1 MGIFHGFCEKI
12 FFVLDTPLTDKQRK
26 TIFWIFICLIV
37 TDHGICEGSLPS
49 KEEIQ
54 ILCVHVLSEVSY
66 HLKQNPF
73 FKETCILSSDGFL

>member
-26 TIFWIFICLIV
+26 TFFWIFICLIEI
-37 TDHGICEGSLPS
+37 DHGICERNLLS
-49 KEEIQ
+49 KEETL
-54 ILCVHVLSEVSY
+54 ILCVHVISEVSY
-66 HLKQNPF
+66 HLKQNLF